1 MTRFHVSLRMAG
13 RRPEGVKRFDQQ
25 KSPGDASL
33 PHVAAPP
40 SVSAAPSIL
49 DKSAWE
55 DALAPLLKIV
65 GWLKDKPAAISLV
78 LFMFL
83 ILKVIAVAKGD
94 TFTALGILQTASLTT
109 IVVGGL
115 LSGLPLL
122 SASLFA
128 AVVYRL
134 IRDWPRQGYAGYAL
148 TAACLLVCIFVTPW
162 FLLAITSLAAILLAI
177 YVRLFS
183 NRGPG
188 LWTGIRTVAG
198 ITLLFFTFAAAW
210 DVLYNVWLPQEV
222 VSVRSSKP
230 VVGYVLDDRGNWVSI
245 LLAGQRKLVRFP
257 AAQVSSRVLCGTA
270 RPARLWVL
278 FEPNSPLT
286 SVWQELA
293 PHINERLTPRIQRPC
308 PGRSR

>member
-1 MTRFHVSLRMAG
+1 MTRFHVPPRLAG
-13 RRPEGVKRFDQQ
+13 RRPEGVNRFDQQ
-25 KSPGDASL
+25 KSPDDASI
-33 PHVAAPP
+33 PPAVAP
-40 SVSAAPSIL
+40 SSKGATPSIL
-49 DKSAWE
+49 DKSAWK
-55 DALAPLLKIV
+55 DALAPLLKTM
-65 GWLKDKPAAISLV
+65 GWLKDEPAAASLV
-78 LFMFL
+78 LFTFL

-122 SASLFA
+122 AAALFV

-148 TAACLLVCIFVTPW
+148 TAASLLVCIFVTPW
-162 FLLAITSLAAILLAI
+162 FLLAITSIVAILLAV
-177 YVRLFS
+177 YARLFG
-183 NRGPG
+183 NRRAWPWEGVR
-188 LWTGIRTVAG
+188 IVAV
-198 ITLLFFTFAAAW
+198 IAVLFFTSVAAW

-222 VSVRSSKP
+222 VSFVSNKH
-230 VVGYVLDDRGNWVSI
+230 VAGYVLDDRGNWVSI

-257 AAQVSSRVLCGTA
+257 AAQVEERVLCGTA

-278 FEPNSPLT
+278 FEPNAPLT

-293 PHINERLTPRIQRPC
+293 PHINRGLTPRIQQPC
-308 PGRSR
+308 KGGSK